1 MSGFQLQRG
10 CIITAPKCVVL
21 QRGKV
26 PIVVGGTG
34 FYLRWFIHGK
44 PQTPASTPEG
54 AATVSRFLEQV
65 GLICK
70 TLHAS
75 CATETVDLQQ
85 MEQCIAV
92 AHR

>member
-1 MSGFQLQRG
+1 M
-10 CIITAPKCVVL
+10 APTCVML

-44 PQTPASTPEG
+44 PRTPASTPEG
-54 AATVSRFLEQV
+54 AATVSRFLQQV
-65 GLICK
+65 SLICK

-75 CATETVDLQQ
+75 CAKRAVDLQQ
-85 MEQCIAV
+85 I
-92 AHR
+92 